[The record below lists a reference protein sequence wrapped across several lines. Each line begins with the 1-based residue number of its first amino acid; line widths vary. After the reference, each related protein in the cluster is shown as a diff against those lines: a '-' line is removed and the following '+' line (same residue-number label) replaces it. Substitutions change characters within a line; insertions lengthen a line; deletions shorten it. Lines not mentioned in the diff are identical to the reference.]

1 MRKAMQSCVTDMI
14 SNHNNTMFILIDIGA
29 FGFRNL
35 IKNYPNRVK
44 NIGIFEDG
52 IVSVSAGLALSGI
65 VPTVYGITP
74 FIVQRSLEQLILDYI
89 YQNVGG
95 NFLTTGAAY
104 DFSKLGYSH
113 YCPEDVETL
122 KTLPGIEI
130 LIPGTP
136 KQFETLFKHCSMNG
150 RLSYFRMIDHCNKTE
165 VDIEYGKAKVL
176 KKGTKGTV
184 VAFADALDVTIS
196 ACTNLDVTLLYY
208 TTAAPF
214 DLQTLMNNIENNR
227 IFICEP
233 FYQGTFM
240 TDIMPILSKG
250 GIAVDG
256 VGVPRQVMRTYGTKA
271 DKDMHIGLTAQ
282 NIYGKLIQFLERTL

>member
-1 MRKAMQSCVTDMI
+1 MKSCVTDMI
-14 SNHNNTMFILIDIGA
+14 SNHINTMFILIDIGA
-29 FGFRNL
+29 FGFQDL
-35 IKNYPNRVK
+35 MKVYPDRVK

-52 IVSVSAGLALSGI
+52 IVSVTAGLALSGI

-74 FIVQRSLEQLILDYI
+74 FIVQRSLEQLKLDYI

-95 NFLTTGAAY
+95 NFITTGAAY

-136 KQFETLFKHCSMNG
+136 KEFEILFKQCCMNG
-150 RLSYFRMIDHCNKTE
+150 KLSYFRMVDHCNKTK

-176 KKGTKGTV
+176 KKGSRGTV
-184 VAFADALDVTIS
+184 IAFADVLDATID
-196 ACTNLDVTLLYY
+196 ACKNLDVTLLYY
-208 TTAAPF
+208 TTASPF
-214 DLQTLMNNIENNR
+214 DLMTLKDNIENNK

-233 FYQGTFM
+233 FYHGTFM
-240 TDIMPILSKG
+240 TDILPILSTG
-250 GIAVDG
+250 RIAVDG
-256 VGVPRQVMRTYGTKA
+256 VGVPRRVMRTYGTKE
-271 DKDMHIGLTAQ
+271 DNDIHIGLTAE
-282 NIYGKLIQFLERTL
+282 NINVKLIQFLEKEL